1 MAEGRMVWHVW
12 GAPTPGVAPLVLLHG
27 GSGSWTHWLRSIAPL
42 QHTGRQLLLP
52 DLPGFG
58 DSDVPPGGGQDA
70 DAMLA
75 PLHSGLQALVGSAP
89 VDLVG
94 FSFGGLLAGLY
105 AAAQPQQV
113 QRLVVVGAPGMGV
126 VSSVRIPLRGWR
138 HRADAL
144 AQQQVHRHNLAALML
159 HDAAGIDAQTLA
171 VHIHN
176 VERDRLP
183 RRRLAAGDRL
193 AQALAAFAGPVH
205 AIYGAHDALYP
216 GDGLQRLEAAFAQS
230 APQFLGLAR
239 IAGAGHWV
247 QHEQPAAFLAALQQA
262 LA

>member
-1 MAEGRMVWHVW
+1 MACGQMVWHVW
-12 GAPTPGVAPLVLLHG
+12 GPAVPGQVPLVLLHG
-27 GSGSWTHWLRSIAPL
+27 GSGSWTHWLRSIVPL

-58 DSDVPPGGGQDA
+58 DSDVPPDGGQDA

-75 PLHSGLQALVGSAP
+75 PLHSGLQALVGAQP
-89 VDLVG
+89 CDLVG

-105 AAAQPQQV
+105 AAAQPQAV
-113 QRLVVVGAPGMGV
+113 RRLVVVGAPGMGV
-126 VSSVRIPLRGWR
+126 VSSTRIPLRGWR
-138 HRADAL
+138 HRPDAL

-159 HDAAGIDAQTLA
+159 HDAAGIDAETLA
-171 VHIHN
+171 LHVHN

-183 RRRLAAGDRL
+183 RRRLAAGARL
-193 AQALAAFAGPVH
+193 ACALARFPGPVH
-205 AIYGAHDALYP
+205 AIYGAHDVLYP
-216 GDGLQRLEAAFAQS
+216 GAGLQQLQAAFAAS
-230 APQFLGLAR
+230 APQFRGLAC

-247 QHEQPAAFLAALQQA
+247 QHEQPAAFQAALLQA